1 MPKDSV
7 LRTPHSALRVCF
19 FGTYEQ
25 NYVRNR
31 TLIDGLLKH
40 GWSVQECHVPVWEKE
55 RDKTGNYLGSLSL
68 FIRGMEVVLAYI
80 RLLFKYLFTVRPYDI
95 MMVGYI
101 GHLDMPLAWLLTR
114 LPRRP
119 LVFSPLISLYDTL
132 VDDRRSFAEGSLM
145 SRFLKW
151 LDRRTCSIAD
161 LILLDTNAH
170 IDYFVDTFGLP
181 RDKFVRVFVGANEQV
196 FTPRPRTRSQDDFQ
210 IIFVGKFTPLHGL
223 PIMMQAAQRLKDLPD
238 VVFHFVGAGQLSH
251 EIRAIADELALN
263 NVRFLD
269 WVEYEQVPDC
279 LAQADVCLGIFG
291 ATAKAGRVIPGKL
304 YEALSV
310 GKPVITSDS
319 IAVRELLTDGENA
332 VLCTRNDP
340 EALSEAIRRFHNDRP
355 LLDRIAK
362 DGRQTYL
369 ANASE
374 DRIGQTVADA
384 LRELINTC

>member
-1 MPKDSV
+1 
-7 LRTPHSALRVCF
+7 
-19 FGTYEQ
+19 
-25 NYVRNR
+25 
-31 TLIDGLLKH
+31 
-40 GWSVQECHVPVWEKE
+40 
-55 RDKTGNYLGSLSL
+55 
-68 FIRGMEVVLAYI
+68 
-80 RLLFKYLFTVRPYDI
+80 
-95 MMVGYI
+95 
-101 GHLDMPLAWLLTR
+101 
-114 LPRRP
+114 
-119 LVFSPLISLYDTL
+119 
-132 VDDRRSFAEGSLM
+132 M

-151 LDRRTCSIAD
+151 LDRQTCNIAD
-161 LILLDTNAH
+161 LLLLDTNAH

-340 EALSEAIRRFHNDRP
+340 EALSEAIRRVHNDRP